1 MVDRRDI
8 SIPVNLAFLAAL
20 VAVSA
25 FVTVPSPDRM
35 EAAAPP
41 EHSSPQPEQVPADVP
56 AANAANDVLRLTS
69 VMMPPMPDEPVPDE
83 PVPDEPAL
91 AAKTSKGPS
100 PDTPP
105 TEATPSE
112 NINQPADPAPTQ
124 VASAPTQSAPA
135 RLERTLTAADQT
147 ISAPAALTP
156 LQMTSA
162 DPTPRLVPQP
172 APVVHA
178 SASTISARRLTPLV
192 PASAQKVDNSM
203 PALLPISPPVPVA
216 SAAHQSQTAPVARI
230 QQGMTKAEIT
240 PMQAPARQRRQKD
253 AAGVVQSSPDF
264 SEDPAT
270 EMTPPELAPPEV
282 APPEMAP
289 PEVAPQASDWQVADR
304 LMDKAAQRLS
314 LEFLWPADRQSH
326 ARIYTH
332 LANCLGVKT
341 GIIDSASRVHLGQG
355 GGRSFNT
362 AMHSPFMRL
371 VDRPVD
377 PRESRAI
384 DRIRDRQGA
393 GAGSGRAVRVFRRSH
408 DMWLLAALNRTFGG
422 LPSNGRVTAEY
433 NLQGGRLYLGK
444 LTLDGRRYEGRI
456 SLDRDSCA

>member
-20 VAVSA
+20 VAIST

-35 EAAAPP
+35 EATAPP
-41 EHSSPQPEQVPADVP
+41 EHSNPQPEQVPADVP

-69 VMMPPMPDEPVPDE
+69 VMMLPMPDE

-112 NINQPADPAPTQ
+112 NINQMADLAPTQ
-124 VASAPTQSAPA
+124 VVSAPTQSAPA
-135 RLERTLTAADQT
+135 RPERTLTAADQT

-156 LQMTSA
+156 LEMSSA
-162 DPTPRLVPQP
+162 DPTARLVPQP
-172 APVVHA
+172 APVVQA
-178 SASTISARRLTPLV
+178 SASTISGRRLTPLV
-192 PASAQKVDNSM
+192 PASTRKVDNSM
-203 PALLPISPPVPVA
+203 PALLPVSPPVPVA
-216 SAAHQSQTAPVARI
+216 SAAPQSQTAPVARI
-230 QQGMTKAEIT
+230 RRGMTKAEIT

-253 AAGVVQSSPDF
+253 AAGVVQSSLDF

-270 EMTPPELAPPEV
+270 EMTTPELAPPE
-282 APPEMAP
+282 MTP

-314 LEFLWPADRQSH
+314 LEFLWPADRQRH

-332 LANCLGVKT
+332 LASCLGVQT

-362 AMHSPFMRL
+362 AMHSPFVRL
-371 VDRPVD
+371 VHRPVD

-393 GAGSGRAVRVFRRSH
+393 AAGSGRAVRVFRRSH
-408 DMWLLAALNRTFGG
+408 DMWLLAALNRAFGG

>member
-20 VAVSA
+20 VAASA

-41 EHSSPQPEQVPADVP
+41 EHSNPQPEQVPADVP

-69 VMMPPMPDEPVPDE
+69 VMMPPMPDELVPDEPVPDE

-172 APVVHA
+172 APVVQA

-203 PALLPISPPVPVA
+203 PALQPISPPVPVA
-216 SAAHQSQTAPVARI
+216 SAAPQSQTAPAARI

-253 AAGVVQSSPDF
+253 AASVVQSSPDF

-270 EMTPPELAPPEV
+270 EMTTPELAPPE
-282 APPEMAP
+282 MTP

-332 LANCLGVKT
+332 LANCLGVET

-384 DRIRDRQGA
+384 NRIRDRQGA

-408 DMWLLAALNRTFGG
+408 DMWLLAALNRAFGG

>member
-69 VMMPPMPDEPVPDE
+69 VMIPPMPDEPVSDEPVPDE

-100 PDTPP
+100 PNTPP

-253 AAGVVQSSPDF
+253 AAGVVQSSLDF

-270 EMTPPELAPPEV
+270 EMTTPELAPPE
-282 APPEMAP
+282 MTP